1 MSFYCSHE
9 YLTIICMNPISNAKL
24 LNGQSVNV
32 NAHHQHHRYSIGILC
47 TRQRR
52 SERDANEKCESLIL
66 NGFASIDCKSYI
78 NDMLRAGNKRLA
90 EVVNVQQWQNDLPVC
105 PFAGLHVLFC
115 RCDRIIMIYKF
126 GVVTVIV
133 RSVRVPWHAKKKK
146 KQSKKYQLVQYSL
159 EKYTAFLHAAYSSR
173 EKFFLSLYPLCVCLL
188 FDIEMNIRNIGQ
200 SFFATLTHTH
210 ILCIIHCKRKVCSR
224 IMWATIQQ
232 Q

>member
-1 MSFYCSHE
+1 MHQTATWLEEVAFSIFFTLSNFFVQIVFKKTTWRMSFYCSHE

-146 KQSKKYQLVQYSL
+146 KNNQRSISL
-159 EKYTAFLHAAYSSR
+159 F
-173 EKFFLSLYPLCVCLL
+173 
-188 FDIEMNIRNIGQ
+188 NI
-200 SFFATLTHTH
+200 H
-210 ILCIIHCKRKVCSR
+210 
-224 IMWATIQQ
+224 
-232 Q
+232 